1 MDSET
6 RLIRCSVGRCEACP
20 ERMDVGCR
28 KLGQSENSSTENIRT
43 VLIEAERGLL
53 HFNEH
58 KELQQ
63 TYPPWYVDGWETVF
77 IGINCPL
84 FRDLGDILEI
94 YKVGPY
100 LTLFK
105 KSRNQIQ
112 HHSIP
117 IVRTSLEY
125 SLVEEL
131 SDTTTQFENSSGMF
145 SVRKGIT
152 QRLEMITDI
161 ISKHILKLIPE
172 INQTTRTTL
181 SEIIA
186 QRRSVFGSLIPIL
199 LDDLVEELYLDYPGA
214 NVYFDHQKLGRCD
227 TNFTFIESDVPKII
241 TLIRAESNLHLD
253 RSNPSL
259 KMDLQVL
266 GASLRFSV
274 SIPPLSPDGLHLE
287 IRRARNRP
295 FSITDLIDNN
305 TITPEVAAIL
315 LLSVTCRFNITI
327 TGGPGTGKTTLLNAL
342 DMTTPRWWRKIY
354 IEDAVESRNQKNHHQ
369 VRFRVDP
376 VDEQLGKS
384 DKSSEIIKSL
394 HRSPDYL
401 ILGEIQTAEHSN
413 ALFQAIAAGLRS
425 LQTCHSDSS
434 SSLISRWKLSHGIQD
449 SNLAMMDLI
458 VTLERPKPGESKR
471 RVKEIVE
478 TRRKKVDGLLQF
490 SGLNVVYDFKEG
502 QRDWAHDGAFLI
514 YARDYGIE
522 SHEPA
527 LRNIMDM
534 MTNEQYRSD
543 LDILSARLWS
553 NGHPLDVIGNESQ

>member
-84 FRDLGDILEI
+84 FRNLGDILEI

>member
-1 MDSET
+1 
-6 RLIRCSVGRCEACP
+6 
-20 ERMDVGCR
+20 MDVGCR

-77 IGINCPL
+77 IGIDCPL

-117 IVRTSLEY
+117 IVRTFLEY
-125 SLVEEL
+125 SLVKEL